1 MVRKDF
7 AAPDIGLKH
16 NEMAK
21 IDRKKDGRQEL
32 LLHSSHFLC
41 KQKKNICI
49 KAKATKIVI
58 LILKLFFWKFKFIS

>member
-1 MVRKDF
+1 MIGRKKLGRKDS

-41 KQKKNICI
+41 KQKK
-49 KAKATKIVI
+49 KYRYVSKPKQP
-58 LILKLFFWKFKFIS
+58 KSSF